1 MWIVQVYDT
10 VEATFKYEEF
20 RNRKAAESYAE
31 DFEIIASLNGQA
43 GRYTKVSVQ
52 YMS

>member
-10 VEATFKYEEF
+10 VESKFKYEEF
-20 RNRKAAESYAE
+20 RNRKAAEEYAE
-31 DFEIIASLNGQA
+31 DFETIASLYGQA
-43 GRYTKVSVQ
+43 GRYSKISVQ

>member
-10 VEATFKYEEF
+10 VKGTFKYEEF
-20 RNRKAAESYAE
+20 RNRKAAEAYAE
-31 DFEIIASLNGQA
+31 DFETIASLYGQA
-43 GRYTKVSVQ
+43 GRYTKISVQ